1 MDKNIEI
8 IIYDL
13 IVKGVKAVKAVT
25 NQKEPFKEEWHQFIN
40 SGEIDKDNLRE
51 IIYKSW
57 QRCREYGIDPYGGL
71 GTRGDEKL
79 LKRIIKKN
87 QDLIEI
93 ARPFMNQLAELVKN
107 SNFAVVLTD
116 SQGMIMEFAGDQE
129 ITDRALKL
137 KFSPGAYWSEE
148 KVGTNAI
155 GTAIAADQPLQV
167 IGAEHYCQKHH
178 IWTCSA
184 APIHNPNGD
193 LIGVL
198 DMSGKC
204 QDAHLHTLGMVVS
217 AAKSIENQISLIE
230 KNRELK
236 KTNNFS
242 KAVFNSMSEGLI
254 SINKFGGIISINQA
268 ASRMLG
274 VERSQVTGSDI
285 KDVLGLQKPLE
296 KMIND
301 HKVFDDVEISI
312 HKNEKKI
319 YLNLSTRLLLS
330 HSGVT
335 DGFILILRKMKSVK
349 KMVNQITG
357 SQAKFEFNDIIGEG
371 QKMKDVIEVGKMIS
385 DSQAAVLIEGE
396 SGTGKEMMAQAIHN
410 YSSRRGQVF
419 FSINCA
425 AIPQSLLESELFGY
439 EGGSFTGASK
449 KGRPGKFELASG
461 GTLLLDEIGEMPLNM
476 QASLLR
482 VLQEKKINRIGGRE
496 PVDVDVRI
504 LASTNRDLEK
514 EVENGNFRKDLFFRL
529 NTVTVKMPPLRERLE
544 DIDKL
549 VKHFISVLNKRS
561 NKKIHAVEDAFIEK
575 LKVYNWPGNV
585 RELENVIE
593 RAVLLSENG
602 VIKVEQLPADFKKK
616 NRNILEEKQ
625 VSLSEFPT
633 LTLEE
638 IETIM
643 LKKTLDE
650 SSTLTEAARI
660 LGVSRST
667 FYRKLNKYN
676 IDR

>member
-1 MDKNIEI
+1 MT
-8 IIYDL
+8 YQ
-13 IVKGVKAVKAVT
+13 KAPY
-25 NQKEPFKEEWHQFIN
+25 QKEWNQFIN
-40 SGEIDKDNLRE
+40 NGEMGENNLRE
-51 IIYKSW
+51 IIYRSW
-57 QRCREYGIDPYGGL
+57 QRCQKYKVDPFGGL
-71 GTRGDEKL
+71 GKKGNDKL
-79 LKRIIKKN
+79 LQRIIKKN
-87 QDLIEI
+87 KDLIEI
-93 ARPFMNQLAELVKN
+93 AKPFMKELANLVKN

-116 SQGMIMEFAGDQE
+116 SRGMIMEFAGDQE

-155 GTAIAADQPLQV
+155 GTAIKIDRPLQV

-178 IWTCSA
+178 VWTCSA
-184 APIHNPNGD
+184 APIHNQNGD

-204 QDAHLHTLGMVVS
+204 QDAHPHTLGMVVS
-217 AAKSIENQISLIE
+217 AAKSIENQLSLIE

-236 KTNNFS
+236 KANNFS

-254 SINKFGGIISINQA
+254 SINKFGKIILINQA

-274 VERSQVTGSDI
+274 VKRKEVIDTDI
-285 KDVLGLQKPLE
+285 KEILGLQKPIE
-296 KMIND
+296 KMLSD

-312 HKNEKKI
+312 HKNKKKI
-319 YLNLSTRLLLS
+319 YLNLSTRLLLTYR
-330 HSGVT
+330 GIT

-357 SQAKFEFNDIIGEG
+357 SQAKFNFNDIIGEDP
-371 QKMKDVIEVGKMIS
+371 KIEEVIEIGKMIS

-410 YSSRRGQVF
+410 HSNRSGKVF

-482 VLQEKKINRIGGRE
+482 VLQEKKINRIGGLE

-504 LASTNRDLEK
+504 LASTNKDLEK

-529 NTVTVKMPPLRERLE
+529 NTVTIKMPPLRERLE

-549 VKHFISVLNKRS
+549 IKHFIFVLNKRS
-561 NKKIHAVEDAFIEK
+561 KKRIHAVENDFIKK
-575 LKVYNWPGNV
+575 LKAYNWPGNV

-593 RAVLLSENG
+593 RAALLSENG
-602 VIKVEQLPADFKKK
+602 VIKVEQLPAALKNKDEDFIDE
-616 NRNILEEKQ
+616 NEI
-625 VSLSEFPT
+625 SLSEFPT
-633 LTLEE
+633 LALEE

-643 LKKTLDE
+643 VKKTLDE
-650 SSTLTEAARI
+650 SSSLTEAAKI

-667 FYRKLNKYN
+667 FYRKLKKYN
-676 IDR
+676 IDH

>member
-1 MDKNIEI
+1 MTYQN
-8 IIYDL
+8 
-13 IVKGVKAVKAVT
+13 V
-25 NQKEPFKEEWHQFIN
+25 PFKEEWKQFVN
-40 SGEIDKDNLRE
+40 SGELESDRLRE

-57 QRCREYGIDPYGGL
+57 QRCREYELDPFGGL
-71 GTRGDEKL
+71 GKKGSEKIL
-79 LKRIIKKN
+79 NRTIQKN
-87 QDLIEI
+87 KDLINI
-93 ARPFMNQLAELVKN
+93 ARPFMNELAKLVNN

-116 SQGMIMEFAGDQE
+116 HRGMIMEFAGAQE

-137 KFSPGAYWSEE
+137 KFSPGANWSEE
-148 KVGTNAI
+148 RVGTNAI
-155 GTAIAADQPLQV
+155 GTAIEVDQPLQV
-167 IGAEHYCQKHH
+167 IGAEHYCEKHH
-178 IWTCSA
+178 SWTCSA
-184 APIHNPNGD
+184 APIHSHNGD

-198 DMSGKC
+198 DMSGKY

-236 KTNNFS
+236 KANNFS

-254 SINKFGGIISINQA
+254 SIDKFGEIISINQA
-268 ASRMLG
+268 ASRMMG
-274 VERSQVTGSDI
+274 VRRKEVIGSDI
-285 KDVLGLQKPLE
+285 KEVLGLQKALE
-296 KMIND
+296 KMLND

-357 SQAKFEFNDIIGEG
+357 SQAKFKFNDIIGEDP
-371 QKMKDVIEVGKMIS
+371 KIKEVIEVGKMIS

-410 YSSRRGQVF
+410 YSSRSAQVF

-529 NTVTVKMPPLRERLE
+529 NTVTIKMPPLRDRLG

-549 VKHFISVLNKRS
+549 VKYFISVLNKRS
-561 NKKIHAVEDAFIEK
+561 NKKIHAVENAFIER
-575 LKVYNWPGNV
+575 LKRYNWPGNV

-593 RAVLLSENG
+593 RAALLSENG
-602 VIKVEQLPADFKKK
+602 IIKVEQLPVDLKEK
-616 NRNILEEKQ
+616 NRDFLDENQI
-625 VSLSEFPT
+625 SLSEFPT
-633 LTLEE
+633 LALDE
-638 IETIM
+638 IEIIM

-650 SSTLTEAARI
+650 SSSLTEAARI

-667 FYRKLNKYN
+667 FYRKLKKYN

>member
-1 MDKNIEI
+1 VEEMT
-8 IIYDL
+8 Y
-13 IVKGVKAVKAVT
+13 
-25 NQKEPFKEEWHQFIN
+25 QKEPFKKEWNQFIS
-40 SGEIDKDNLRE
+40 SGEIDKNNIRG
-51 IIYKSW
+51 IIYRSW
-57 QRCREYGIDPYGGL
+57 QRCSKYEVDPFGGL
-71 GTRGDEKL
+71 GKKGNEKL

-87 QDLIEI
+87 KDLIEI
-93 ARPFMNQLAELVKN
+93 ARPFMNELAKLVKN

-116 SQGMIMEFAGDQE
+116 SKGMIVEFAGDQE

-137 KFSPGAYWSEE
+137 KFSPGSYWSEE

-155 GTAIAADQPLQV
+155 GTAIKIDEPLQV
-167 IGAEHYCQKHH
+167 IGAEHYCKKHH
-178 IWTCSA
+178 AWTCSA
-184 APIHNPNGD
+184 APIHNHNGD

-198 DMSGKC
+198 DMSGKY
-204 QDAHLHTLGMVVS
+204 QDANLHTLGMVVS

-236 KTNNFS
+236 KANNFS

-254 SINKFGGIISINQA
+254 SIDKFGGINLINQA

-274 VERSQVTGSDI
+274 VKRKEVIGSDI
-285 KDVLGLQKPLE
+285 KEVLGLQKSLE
-296 KMIND
+296 KMLAD

-312 HKNEKKI
+312 HKNNKKI
-319 YLNLSTRLLLS
+319 YLNLSTRLLLTYR
-330 HSGVT
+330 GIT

-357 SQAKFEFNDIIGEG
+357 SQAKFRFNDIIGED
-371 QKMKDVIEVGKMIS
+371 QKIKEVIEIGKMIS

-410 YSSRRGQVF
+410 YSNRSSQVF

-482 VLQEKKINRIGGRE
+482 VLQEKKINRIGGLE

-529 NTVTVKMPPLRERLE
+529 NTVTIKMPTLRERLG
-544 DIDKL
+544 DINKL
-549 VKHFISVLNKRS
+549 VKHFIFILNKRS
-561 NKKIHAVEDAFIEK
+561 KKRIHAVENDFIKK
-575 LKVYNWPGNV
+575 LKAYNWPGNV
-585 RELENVIE
+585 RELENIIE
-593 RAVLLSENG
+593 RAALLSENG
-602 VIKVEQLPADFKKK
+602 VIKVEQLPVDLKKA
-616 NRNILEEKQ
+616 NGNFIDNNEI
-625 VSLSEFPT
+625 SFSEFPI
-633 LTLEE
+633 LALEE

-643 LKKTLDE
+643 LKKTLNE
-650 SSTLTEAARI
+650 SSTLTEAAEI

-667 FYRKLNKYN
+667 FYRKLKKYN

>member
-1 MDKNIEI
+1 MSK
-8 IIYDL
+8 
-13 IVKGVKAVKAVT
+13 
-25 NQKEPFKEEWHQFIN
+25 QKEPMKKEWNQFIKN
-40 SGEIDKDNLRE
+40 GERAENTVRD
-51 IIYKSW
+51 IIFKSW
-57 QRCREYGIDPYGGL
+57 QRCKKYGVDPFGGL
-71 GTRGDEKL
+71 GKRENEAVI
-79 LKRIIKKN
+79 KRIIKEN
-87 QDLIEI
+87 EDLIQI
-93 ARPFMNQLAELVKN
+93 ARPFMEELASLVKN

-116 SQGMIMEFAGDQE
+116 PRGMIMEFAGDQE

-137 KFSPGAYWSEE
+137 KFSPGAFWSEE

-155 GTAIAADQPLQV
+155 GTAIAEDKPLQV
-167 IGAEHYCQKHH
+167 IGAEHFCQKHH
-178 IWTCSA
+178 VWTCSA
-184 APIHNPNGD
+184 APIHNQNGD

-198 DMSGKC
+198 DMSGKY

-217 AAKSIENQISLIE
+217 AAKSIENQISIIE

-236 KTNNFS
+236 RANNFS

-254 SINKFGGIISINQA
+254 SIDKYGGIILINQA

-274 VERSQVTGSDI
+274 VERKKVIGSDI
-285 KDVLGLQKPLE
+285 KDVLGMQKPLE
-296 KMIND
+296 KMLKD
-301 HKVFDDVEISI
+301 HKVFDDLEISI

-330 HSGVT
+330 YKGVT
-335 DGFILILRKMKSVK
+335 DGFILILRKMKTVK

-357 SQAKFEFNDIIGEG
+357 SQAKFEFNDIIGEDE
-371 QKMKDVIEVGKMIS
+371 KIKEVIEIGKMIS
-385 DSQAAVLIEGE
+385 DSKAAVLIEGE

-410 YSSRRGQVF
+410 HSSRSGQVF

-439 EGGSFTGASK
+439 ESGSFTGASK
-449 KGRPGKFELASG
+449 KGRLGKFELASG

-482 VLQEKKINRIGGRE
+482 VLQEKQINRIGGLE

-514 EVENGNFRKDLFFRL
+514 EVQNGNFRKDLFFRL
-529 NTVTVKMPPLRERLE
+529 NTVTIKMPSLRERLE
-544 DIDKL
+544 DIDNL

-561 NKKIHAVEDAFIEK
+561 KKRIHAVENAFIEK
-575 LKVYNWPGNV
+575 LKAYHWPGNV

-593 RAVLLSENG
+593 RAALLSEDG
-602 VIKVEQLPADFKKK
+602 VIKVEQLPVDLKEK
-616 NRNILEEKQ
+616 NRNFIEENDI
-625 VSLSEFPT
+625 SLNDFPT

-638 IETIM
+638 IEMIM
-643 LKKTLDE
+643 LKKTLNE
-650 SSTLTEAARI
+650 SNSLTEAARV

>member
-1 MDKNIEI
+1 VEAV
-8 IIYDL
+8 IYQ
-13 IVKGVKAVKAVT
+13 
-25 NQKEPFKEEWHQFIN
+25 NEPFKEVWSQFIN
-40 SGEIDKDNLRE
+40 SDEIDKNNLRE

-57 QRCREYGIDPYGGL
+57 QRCKEYGIDPYDGL
-71 GTRGDEKL
+71 GKKRNKKL
-79 LKRIIKKN
+79 LERIIKKN
-87 QDLIEI
+87 EDLIEI

-116 SQGMIMEFAGDQE
+116 SQGIIMEFAGDQE
-129 ITDRALKL
+129 ITDRALRL
-137 KFSPGAYWSEE
+137 NFFPGAYWSEE

-155 GTAIAADQPLQV
+155 GTAIKIDQPLQV

-184 APIHNPNGD
+184 APIHNQNGD

-204 QDAHLHTLGMVVS
+204 EDAHLHTLGMVVS

-236 KTNNFS
+236 KANNFS
-242 KAVFNSMSEGLI
+242 KAVFNSISEGLI
-254 SINKFGGIISINQA
+254 SINKFGEIILINQA

-274 VERSQVTGSDI
+274 VERNQVIGNDI
-285 KDVLGLQKPLE
+285 KETLGLQKPLE
-296 KMIND
+296 KMLND
-301 HKVFDDVEISI
+301 HKVFNDVEISI
-312 HKNEKKI
+312 HKDEKKI

-330 HSGVT
+330 HSGGI

-357 SQAKFEFNDIIGEG
+357 SQAKFKFNDIIGED
-371 QKMKDVIEVGKMIS
+371 QKIKEVIEVGKMIS

-396 SGTGKEMMAQAIHN
+396 SGTGKEMIAQAIHN
-410 YSSRRGQVF
+410 YSNRREQVF

-529 NTVTVKMPPLRERLE
+529 NTVTIKIPSLRERLG

-549 VKHFISVLNKRS
+549 VRHFIFVLNKRS
-561 NKKIHAVEDAFIEK
+561 NKKIHAVENSFIER
-575 LKVYNWPGNV
+575 LKAYNWPGNV
-585 RELENVIE
+585 RELENIIE
-593 RAVLLSENG
+593 RAALLSEDG
-602 VIKVEQLPADFKKK
+602 VITVEQLPTDLKKK
-616 NRNILEEKQ
+616 NRNFIDENQINLN
-625 VSLSEFPT
+625 EFPT
-633 LTLEE
+633 LALEE

-650 SSTLTEAARI
+650 SSTLTEAAKI

-667 FYRKLNKYN
+667 FYRKLKKYN

>member
-1 MDKNIEI
+1 MT
-8 IIYDL
+8 YQ
-13 IVKGVKAVKAVT
+13 KAPY
-25 NQKEPFKEEWHQFIN
+25 QKEWNQFIN
-40 SGEIDKDNLRE
+40 NGEMGENNLRE
-51 IIYKSW
+51 IIYRSW
-57 QRCREYGIDPYGGL
+57 QRCQKYKVDPFGGL
-71 GTRGDEKL
+71 GKKGNDKL
-79 LKRIIKKN
+79 LQRIIKKN
-87 QDLIEI
+87 KDLIEI
-93 ARPFMNQLAELVKN
+93 AKPFMKELANLVKN

-116 SQGMIMEFAGDQE
+116 SRGMIMEFAGDQE

-155 GTAIAADQPLQV
+155 GTAIKIDRPLQV

-178 IWTCSA
+178 VWTCSA
-184 APIHNPNGD
+184 APIHNQNGD

-204 QDAHLHTLGMVVS
+204 QDAHPHTLGMVVS
-217 AAKSIENQISLIE
+217 AAKSIENQLSLIE

-236 KTNNFS
+236 KANNFS

-254 SINKFGGIISINQA
+254 SINKFGKIILINQA

-274 VERSQVTGSDI
+274 VKRKEVIDTDI
-285 KDVLGLQKPLE
+285 KEILGLQKPIE
-296 KMIND
+296 KMLSD

-312 HKNEKKI
+312 HKNKKKI
-319 YLNLSTRLLLS
+319 YLNLSTRLLLTYR
-330 HSGVT
+330 GIT

-357 SQAKFEFNDIIGEG
+357 SQAKFNFNDIIGEDP
-371 QKMKDVIEVGKMIS
+371 KIEEVIEIGKMIS

-410 YSSRRGQVF
+410 HSNRSGKVF

-482 VLQEKKINRIGGRE
+482 VLQEKKINRIGGLE

-529 NTVTVKMPPLRERLE
+529 NTVTIKMPPLRERLE

-549 VKHFISVLNKRS
+549 IKHFIFVLNKRS
-561 NKKIHAVEDAFIEK
+561 KKRIHAVENDFIKK
-575 LKVYNWPGNV
+575 LKAYNWPGNV

-593 RAVLLSENG
+593 RAALLSENG
-602 VIKVEQLPADFKKK
+602 VIKVEQLPAALKNKDEDFIDE
-616 NRNILEEKQ
+616 NEI
-625 VSLSEFPT
+625 SLSEFPT
-633 LTLEE
+633 LALEE

-643 LKKTLDE
+643 VKKTLDE
-650 SSTLTEAARI
+650 SSSLTEAAKI

-667 FYRKLNKYN
+667 FYRKLKKYN
-676 IDR
+676 IDH

>member
-1 MDKNIEI
+1 MTYQNNKMTYQN
-8 IIYDL
+8 
-13 IVKGVKAVKAVT
+13 
-25 NQKEPFKEEWHQFIN
+25 EPFKKEWNSFIKE
-40 SGEIDKDNLRE
+40 GKLDRDNLRE

-57 QRCREYGIDPYGGL
+57 QRCREYGVDPFDGL
-71 GTRGDEKL
+71 GTKGDEKL

-87 QDLIEI
+87 EDLIKI
-93 ARPFMNQLAELVKN
+93 ARPFMSELADLVKN

-116 SQGMIMEFAGDQE
+116 HRGIIMEFAGDQE
-129 ITDRALKL
+129 ITDKALNL
-137 KFSPGAYWSEE
+137 KFSPGANWSEE

-155 GTAIAADQPLQV
+155 GTAIKIDNPLQV
-167 IGAEHYCQKHH
+167 IGAEHFCEKHH
-178 IWTCSA
+178 VWTCSA
-184 APIHNPNGD
+184 APIHNQNGD
-193 LIGVL
+193 LVGVL
-198 DMSGKC
+198 DMSGKYE
-204 QDAHLHTLGMVVS
+204 DVHPHTLGMVVS

-236 KTNNFS
+236 KANNFS

-254 SINKFGGIISINQA
+254 SIDKFGGIILINQA

-274 VERSQVTGSDI
+274 VERREVIGNDI
-285 KDVLGLQKPLE
+285 KEVLGLQKDLE
-296 KMIND
+296 KMLND

-312 HKNEKKI
+312 HRNEKKI
-319 YLNLSTRLLLS
+319 YLNLSTRLLLTYK
-330 HSGVT
+330 GIT

-357 SQAKFEFNDIIGEG
+357 SQAKFKFNDIIGED
-371 QKMKDVIEVGKMIS
+371 KKIKEVIEIGKMIS

-410 YSSRRGQVF
+410 YSDRSSQVF

-529 NTVTVKMPPLRERLE
+529 NTVTIKMPPLRERLG
-544 DIDKL
+544 DIDNL
-549 VKHFISVLNKRS
+549 VKHFVFVLNKHS
-561 NKKIHAVEDAFIEK
+561 NKKIHAVENDFIEK
-575 LKVYNWPGNV
+575 LKAYNWPGNV

-593 RAVLLSENG
+593 RAALLSENG
-602 VIKVEQLPADFKKK
+602 IIKVEQLPVDLKEK
-616 NRNILEEKQ
+616 NRNFIDKNEI
-625 VSLSEFPT
+625 SLSDFPT
-633 LTLEE
+633 LALDEVE
-638 IETIM
+638 IIM

-650 SSTLTEAARI
+650 SSSLTEAAKT

-667 FYRKLNKYN
+667 YYRKLKKYN